1 MQQQIG
7 KKRFYLFLLLILL
20 FGTSINNKVFN
31 EKKDLFY
38 NLDSIEVTGLS
49 EKFNLEIEER
59 LNFLKNTNIFFIDE
73 QVLIDQINNYNFIE
87 SFNIIKFYPSKIL
100 IKLEKTEF
108 LAKTIQNNKYFFI
121 GANGKFINF
130 EKFDKKNNLP
140 IVYGK
145 FTPTQFLK
153 FNKIIK
159 NIDFDHNNINE
170 IFFYPSGRVD
180 IKTKNN
186 LIIKFPLENVKEA
199 IIIVNK
205 IINNKNYNNNNIID
219 LRVPN
224 QLILSNE

>member
-7 KKRFYLFLLLILL
+7 KKRFYFFLLLILL

-59 LNFLKNTNIFFIDE
+59 LNFLKNTNIFFIDD

-87 SFNIIKFYPSKIL
+87 NFNIIKFYPSKIL
-100 IKLEKTEF
+100 IKLKKTEF
-108 LAKTIQNNKYFFI
+108 LAKTIQNNNYFFI
-121 GANGKFINF
+121 GSNGKFINF
-130 EKFDKKNNLP
+130 EKFDEKVNLP

-159 NIDFDHNNINE
+159 NIDLDQNSINE

-180 IKTKNN
+180 IKTRNN
-186 LIIKFPLENVKEA
+186 LIIKLPLENVKEA

-205 IINNKNYNNNNIID
+205 IINNKNYNNNIID

>member
-38 NLDSIEVTGLS
+38 NLDSIEVTGLG

-87 SFNIIKFYPSKIL
+87 NFNIIKFYPSKIL
-100 IKLEKTEF
+100 IKLKKTEF
-108 LAKTIQNNKYFFI
+108 LAKTIQNNNYFFI
-121 GANGKFINF
+121 GSNGKFINF
-130 EKFDKKNNLP
+130 EKFDEKVNLP

-159 NIDFDHNNINE
+159 NIDLDQNSINE

-180 IKTKNN
+180 IKTRNN
-186 LIIKFPLENVKEA
+186 LIIKLPLENVKEA

-205 IINNKNYNNNNIID
+205 IINNKNYNNNIID

>member
-38 NLDSIEVTGLS
+38 NLDSIEVIGLS

-87 SFNIIKFYPSKIL
+87 NFNIIKFYPSKIL
-100 IKLEKTEF
+100 IKLKKTEF
-108 LAKTIQNNKYFFI
+108 LAKTIQNNNYFFI
-121 GANGKFINF
+121 GSNGKFINF
-130 EKFDKKNNLP
+130 EKFDEKVNLP

-159 NIDFDHNNINE
+159 NIDLDQNSINE

-180 IKTKNN
+180 IKTRNN
-186 LIIKFPLENVKEA
+186 LIIKLPLENVKEA

-205 IINNKNYNNNNIID
+205 IINNKNYNNNIID

>member
-7 KKRFYLFLLLILL
+7 KKRFYFFLLLILL

-87 SFNIIKFYPSKIL
+87 NFNIIKFYPSKIL

-121 GANGKFINF
+121 GSNGNFINF
-130 EKFDKKNNLP
+130 EKFNDEVNLP

-145 FTPTQFLK
+145 FTTKQFLK

-159 NIDFDHNNINE
+159 NIDLDHNSINE

-180 IKTKNN
+180 IKTINN

-199 IIIVNK
+199 IIIANK
-205 IINNKNYNNNNIID
+205 IINNKNYNNNIID

>member
-38 NLDSIEVTGLS
+38 NLDSIEVIGLS

-59 LNFLKNTNIFFIDE
+59 LNFLKNTNIFFIDD

-87 SFNIIKFYPSKIL
+87 NFNIIKFYPSKIL
-100 IKLEKTEF
+100 IKLKKTEF
-108 LAKTIQNNKYFFI
+108 LAKTIQNNNYFFI
-121 GANGKFINF
+121 GSNGKFINF
-130 EKFDKKNNLP
+130 EKFDEKVNLP

-159 NIDFDHNNINE
+159 NIDLDQNSINE

-180 IKTKNN
+180 IKTRNN
-186 LIIKFPLENVKEA
+186 LIIKLPLENVKEA

-205 IINNKNYNNNNIID
+205 IINNKNYNNNIID

>member
-49 EKFNLEIEER
+49 KKFNLEIEER

-87 SFNIIKFYPSKIL
+87 NFNIIKFYPSKIL
-100 IKLEKTEF
+100 IKLKKTEF
-108 LAKTIQNNKYFFI
+108 LAKTIQNNNYFFI
-121 GANGKFINF
+121 GSNGKFINF
-130 EKFDKKNNLP
+130 EKFDEKVNLP

-159 NIDFDHNNINE
+159 NIDLDQNSINE

-180 IKTKNN
+180 IKTSNN

-199 IIIVNK
+199 IIIANK
-205 IINNKNYNNNNIID
+205 ILNNKNYNNNIID

>member
-1 MQQQIG
+1 MPQQIG
-7 KKRFYLFLLLILL
+7 KKKFYPFLLIILV
-20 FGTSINNKVFN
+20 FVTSINNKIFN
-31 EKKDLFY
+31 EKKDSFY
-38 NLDSIEVTGLS
+38 NLDSIEVTGLNK
-49 EKFNLEIEER
+49 KFNSEIEKK
-59 LNFLKNTNIFFIDE
+59 LNFLKNTNIFFIDG

-87 SFNIIKFYPSKIL
+87 NFNIIKFYPSKIL

-121 GANGKFINF
+121 GSNGKFINF
-130 EKFDKKNNLP
+130 EEFDEKINLP

-145 FTPTQFLK
+145 FTPIQFLK

-159 NIDFDHNNINE
+159 NIDLELNSINE

-180 IKTKNN
+180 IKTSNN

-199 IIIVNK
+199 IIIANK
-205 IINNKNYNNNNIID
+205 ILNNKNYNNNIID

>member
-7 KKRFYLFLLLILL
+7 KKRFYFFLLLILL

-59 LNFLKNTNIFFIDE
+59 LNFLKNTNIFFIDG

-87 SFNIIKFYPSKIL
+87 NFNIIKFYPSKIL
-100 IKLEKTEF
+100 IKLKKTEF
-108 LAKTIQNNKYFFI
+108 LAKTIQNNNYFFI
-121 GANGKFINF
+121 GSNGKFINF
-130 EKFDKKNNLP
+130 EKFDEKVNLP

-159 NIDFDHNNINE
+159 NIDLDQNSINE

-180 IKTKNN
+180 IKTRNN
-186 LIIKFPLENVKEA
+186 LIIKLPLENVKEA

-205 IINNKNYNNNNIID
+205 IINNKNYNNNIID

>member
-1 MQQQIG
+1 MPQQIG
-7 KKRFYLFLLLILL
+7 KKRFYFFLLLILF

-31 EKKDLFY
+31 KKKDSFY

-59 LNFLKNTNIFFIDE
+59 LNFLKNTNIFFIDD

-87 SFNIIKFYPSKIL
+87 NFNIIKFYPSKIL
-100 IKLEKTEF
+100 IKLKKTEF
-108 LAKTIQNNKYFFI
+108 LAKTIQNNNYFFI
-121 GANGKFINF
+121 GSNGKFINF
-130 EKFDKKNNLP
+130 EKFDEKVNLP

-159 NIDFDHNNINE
+159 NIDLDQNSINE

-180 IKTKNN
+180 IKTRNN
-186 LIIKFPLENVKEA
+186 LIIKLPLENVKEA
-199 IIIVNK
+199 IIIVNN
-205 IINNKNYNNNNIID
+205 IINNKNYNNNIID

>member
-7 KKRFYLFLLLILL
+7 KKRFYFFLLLILL

-49 EKFNLEIEER
+49 KKFNLEIEER
-59 LNFLKNTNIFFIDE
+59 LNFLKNTNIFFIDD
-73 QVLIDQINNYNFIE
+73 QVLIDQINNFNFIE
-87 SFNIIKFYPSKIL
+87 NFNIIKFYPSKIL

-121 GANGKFINF
+121 GSNGNFINF
-130 EKFDKKNNLP
+130 EKFNDEVNLP

-145 FTPTQFLK
+145 FTTKQFLK

-159 NIDFDHNNINE
+159 NIDLDHNSINE

-180 IKTKNN
+180 IKTSNN

-199 IIIVNK
+199 IIIANK
-205 IINNKNYNNNNIID
+205 IINNKNYNNNIID

>member
-7 KKRFYLFLLLILL
+7 KKKFYSFLLIVL
-20 FGTSINNKVFN
+20 FFATSINNKIFN
-31 EKKDLFY
+31 EKKDSFY
-38 NLDSIEVTGLS
+38 NLDSIEVTGLNK
-49 EKFNLEIEER
+49 KFNSEIEKK
-59 LNFLKNTNIFFIDE
+59 LNFLKNTNIFFIDG

-87 SFNIIKFYPSKIL
+87 NFNIIKFYPSKIL

-121 GANGKFINF
+121 GSNGNFINF
-130 EKFDKKNNLP
+130 EKFNDEVNLP

-145 FTPTQFLK
+145 FTTKQFLK

-159 NIDFDHNNINE
+159 NIDLDQNSINE

-180 IKTKNN
+180 IKTRNN
-186 LIIKFPLENVKEA
+186 LIIKLPLENVKEA

-205 IINNKNYNNNNIID
+205 IINNKNFNNNIID

>member
-87 SFNIIKFYPSKIL
+87 NFNIIKFYPSKIL
-100 IKLEKTEF
+100 IKLKKTEF

-121 GANGKFINF
+121 GSNGKFINF
-130 EKFDKKNNLP
+130 EKFDEKVNLP

-159 NIDFDHNNINE
+159 NIDLDHNSINE

-180 IKTKNN
+180 IKTRNN
-186 LIIKFPLENVKEA
+186 LIIKLPLENVKEA

-205 IINNKNYNNNNIID
+205 IINNKNYNNNIID

>member
-7 KKRFYLFLLLILL
+7 KKRFYFFLLLILL

-59 LNFLKNTNIFFIDE
+59 LNFLKNTNIFFIDD

-87 SFNIIKFYPSKIL
+87 NFNIIKFYPSKIL
-100 IKLEKTEF
+100 IKLKKTEF
-108 LAKTIQNNKYFFI
+108 LAKTIQNNNYFFI
-121 GANGKFINF
+121 GSNGKFINF
-130 EKFDKKNNLP
+130 EKFDEKVNLP

-159 NIDFDHNNINE
+159 NIDLDQNSINE

-180 IKTKNN
+180 IKTRNN
-186 LIIKFPLENVKEA
+186 LIIKLPLENVKEA

-205 IINNKNYNNNNIID
+205 IINNKNFNNNIID

>member
-1 MQQQIG
+1 M
-7 KKRFYLFLLLILL
+7 
-20 FGTSINNKVFN
+20 
-31 EKKDLFY
+31 
-38 NLDSIEVTGLS
+38 TGLS

-59 LNFLKNTNIFFIDE
+59 LNFLKNTNIFFIDD

-87 SFNIIKFYPSKIL
+87 NFNIIKFYPSKIL
-100 IKLEKTEF
+100 IKLKKTEF
-108 LAKTIQNNKYFFI
+108 LAKTIQNNNYFFI
-121 GANGKFINF
+121 GSNGKFINF
-130 EKFDKKNNLP
+130 EKFDEKVNLP

-159 NIDFDHNNINE
+159 NIDLDQNSINE

-180 IKTKNN
+180 IKTRNN
-186 LIIKFPLENVKEA
+186 LIIKLPLENVKEA

-205 IINNKNYNNNNIID
+205 IINNKNYNNNIID

>member
-59 LNFLKNTNIFFIDE
+59 LNFLKNTNIFFIDG
-73 QVLIDQINNYNFIE
+73 QVLIDQINNFNFIE
-87 SFNIIKFYPSKIL
+87 NFNIIKFYPSKIL

-121 GANGKFINF
+121 GSNGNFINF
-130 EKFDKKNNLP
+130 EKFNDEVNLP

-145 FTPTQFLK
+145 FTTKQFLK

-159 NIDFDHNNINE
+159 NIDLDHNSINE

-180 IKTKNN
+180 IKTSNN

-199 IIIVNK
+199 IIIANK
-205 IINNKNYNNNNIID
+205 IINNKNYNNNIID

>member
-7 KKRFYLFLLLILL
+7 KKRFYFFLLLILL

-38 NLDSIEVTGLS
+38 NLDSIEVIGLS

-59 LNFLKNTNIFFIDE
+59 LNFLKNTNIFFIDD

-87 SFNIIKFYPSKIL
+87 NFNIIKFYPSKIL
-100 IKLEKTEF
+100 IKLKKTEF
-108 LAKTIQNNKYFFI
+108 LAKTIQNNNYFFI
-121 GANGKFINF
+121 GSNGKFINF
-130 EKFDKKNNLP
+130 EKFDEKVNLP

-159 NIDFDHNNINE
+159 NIDLDQNSINE

-180 IKTKNN
+180 IKTRNN
-186 LIIKFPLENVKEA
+186 LIIKLPLENVKEA

-205 IINNKNYNNNNIID
+205 IINNKNYNNNIID

>member
-87 SFNIIKFYPSKIL
+87 NFNIIKFYPSKIL
-100 IKLEKTEF
+100 IKLKKTEF
-108 LAKTIQNNKYFFI
+108 LAKTIQNNNYFFI
-121 GANGKFINF
+121 GSNGKFINF
-130 EKFDKKNNLP
+130 EKFDEKVNLP

-159 NIDFDHNNINE
+159 NIDLDQNSINE

-180 IKTKNN
+180 IKTSNN

-199 IIIVNK
+199 IIIANK
-205 IINNKNYNNNNIID
+205 IINNKNYNNNIID

>member
-7 KKRFYLFLLLILL
+7 KKKFYLFLLLILL

-59 LNFLKNTNIFFIDE
+59 LNFLKNTNIFFIDD

-87 SFNIIKFYPSKIL
+87 NFNIIKFYPSKIL
-100 IKLEKTEF
+100 IKLKKTEF
-108 LAKTIQNNKYFFI
+108 LAKTIQNNNYFFI
-121 GANGKFINF
+121 GSNGKFINF
-130 EKFDKKNNLP
+130 EKFDEKVNLQ

-159 NIDFDHNNINE
+159 NIDLDQNSINE

-180 IKTKNN
+180 IKTRNN
-186 LIIKFPLENVKEA
+186 LIIKLPLENVKEA

-205 IINNKNYNNNNIID
+205 IINNKNYNNNIID

>member
-7 KKRFYLFLLLILL
+7 KKRFYFFLLLILL

-87 SFNIIKFYPSKIL
+87 NFNIIKFYPSKIL

-121 GANGKFINF
+121 GSNGNFINF
-130 EKFDKKNNLP
+130 EKFNDEVNLP

-145 FTPTQFLK
+145 FTTKQFLK

-159 NIDFDHNNINE
+159 NIDLDQNSINE

-180 IKTKNN
+180 IKTRNN
-186 LIIKFPLENVKEA
+186 LIIKLPLENVKEA

-205 IINNKNYNNNNIID
+205 IINNKNYNNNIID

>member
-38 NLDSIEVTGLS
+38 NLDSIEVIGLS

-59 LNFLKNTNIFFIDE
+59 LNFLKNTNIFFIDD

-87 SFNIIKFYPSKIL
+87 NFNIIKFYPSKIL
-100 IKLEKTEF
+100 IKLKKTEF
-108 LAKTIQNNKYFFI
+108 LAKTIQNNNYFFI
-121 GANGKFINF
+121 GSNGKFINF
-130 EKFDKKNNLP
+130 EKFDEKVN
-140 IVYGK
+140 
-145 FTPTQFLK
+145 
-153 FNKIIK
+153 NKIIK
-159 NIDFDHNNINE
+159 NIDLDQNSINE

-180 IKTKNN
+180 IKTRNN
-186 LIIKFPLENVKEA
+186 LIIKLPLENVKEA

-205 IINNKNYNNNNIID
+205 IINNKNYNNNIID

>member
-7 KKRFYLFLLLILL
+7 KKRFYFFLLLILL

-49 EKFNLEIEER
+49 KKFNLEIEER

-87 SFNIIKFYPSKIL
+87 NFNIIKFYPSKIL

-121 GANGKFINF
+121 GSNGNFINF
-130 EKFDKKNNLP
+130 EKFNDEVNLP

-145 FTPTQFLK
+145 FTTKQFLK

-159 NIDFDHNNINE
+159 NIDLDQNSINE

-205 IINNKNYNNNNIID
+205 IINNKNYNNNIID

>member
-59 LNFLKNTNIFFIDE
+59 LNFLKNTNIFFIDD

-87 SFNIIKFYPSKIL
+87 NFNIIKFYPSKIL
-100 IKLEKTEF
+100 IKLKKTEF
-108 LAKTIQNNKYFFI
+108 LAKTIQNNNYFFI
-121 GANGKFINF
+121 GSNGKFINF
-130 EKFDKKNNLP
+130 EKFDEKVNLP

-159 NIDFDHNNINE
+159 NIDLDQNSINE

-180 IKTKNN
+180 IKTRNN
-186 LIIKFPLENVKEA
+186 LIIKLPLENVKEA

-205 IINNKNYNNNNIID
+205 IINNKNYNNNIID

>member
-7 KKRFYLFLLLILL
+7 KKRFYFFLLLILL

-38 NLDSIEVTGLS
+38 NLDSIEVIGLS

-59 LNFLKNTNIFFIDE
+59 LNFLKNTNIFFIDD

-87 SFNIIKFYPSKIL
+87 NFNIIKFYPSKIL

-121 GANGKFINF
+121 GSNGNFINF
-130 EKFDKKNNLP
+130 EKFDEKVNLP

-159 NIDFDHNNINE
+159 NIDLDQNSINE

-180 IKTKNN
+180 IKTRNN
-186 LIIKFPLENVKEA
+186 LIIKLPLENVKEA

-205 IINNKNYNNNNIID
+205 IINNKNYNNNIID

>member
-7 KKRFYLFLLLILL
+7 KKRFYFFLLLILL

-59 LNFLKNTNIFFIDE
+59 LNFLKNTNIFFIDG

-87 SFNIIKFYPSKIL
+87 NFNIIKFYPSKIL
-100 IKLEKTEF
+100 VKLKKTEF

-121 GANGKFINF
+121 GSNGKLINF
-130 EKFDKKNNLP
+130 EEFDEKINLP

-145 FTPTQFLK
+145 FTTTQFLK

-159 NIDFDHNNINE
+159 NIDLDQNSINE

-205 IINNKNYNNNNIID
+205 IINNKNYNNNIID

>member
-59 LNFLKNTNIFFIDE
+59 LNFLKNTNIFYIDG
-73 QVLIDQINNYNFIE
+73 QILIDQINNYDFIE
-87 SFNIIKFYPSKIL
+87 NFNIIKFYPSKIVV
-100 IKLEKTEF
+100 KLEKTEF
-108 LAKTIQNNKYFFI
+108 LGKTIQNNKYFFI
-121 GANGKFINF
+121 GSNGKFIDF
-130 EKFDKKNNLP
+130 EKFKEKVNLP
-140 IVYGK
+140 TVYGK
-145 FTPTQFLK
+145 FTPEQFLR

-159 NIDFDHNNINE
+159 NIDLDYNSIHE
-170 IFFYPSGRVD
+170 IFFYPSGRAD

-186 LIIKFPLENVKEA
+186 LLIKFPKENMKEA
-199 IIIVNK
+199 IIVANK
-205 IINNKNYNNNNIID
+205 IINNKNYINNVID

>member
-7 KKRFYLFLLLILL
+7 KKKFYLFLLIVL
-20 FGTSINNKVFN
+20 FFATSINNKIFN
-31 EKKDLFY
+31 EKKDSFY
-38 NLDSIEVTGLS
+38 NLDSIEVTGLNK
-49 EKFNLEIEER
+49 KFNSEIEKK
-59 LNFLKNTNIFFIDE
+59 LNFLKNTNIFFIDG

-87 SFNIIKFYPSKIL
+87 NFNIIKFYPSKIL
-100 IKLEKTEF
+100 IKLKKTEF
-108 LAKTIQNNKYFFI
+108 LAKTIQNNNYFFI
-121 GANGKFINF
+121 GSNGKFINF
-130 EKFDKKNNLP
+130 EKFDEKVNLP

-159 NIDFDHNNINE
+159 NIDLDQNSINE

-180 IKTKNN
+180 IKTRNN
-186 LIIKFPLENVKEA
+186 LIIKLPLENVKEA

-205 IINNKNYNNNNIID
+205 IINSKNYNNNIID

>member
-1 MQQQIG
+1 MPQQIG
-7 KKRFYLFLLLILL
+7 KKRFYSFLLLIL
-20 FGTSINNKVFN
+20 FFVTSINNKIFL
-31 EKKDLFY
+31 EKKDSFY
-38 NLDSIEVTGLS
+38 NLNSIEVTGLNK
-49 EKFNLEIEER
+49 KFNSEIER
-59 LNFLKNTNIFFIDE
+59 KLNFLKKTNIFFIDS

-87 SFNIIKFYPSKIL
+87 NFNIIKFYPSKIL

-121 GANGKFINF
+121 GSNGKFINF
-130 EKFDKKNNLP
+130 EKFDEKANLP

-145 FTPTQFLK
+145 FTPVQFLK

-159 NIDFDHNNINE
+159 NIDLEHNSINE
-170 IFFYPSGRVD
+170 IFFYPSGRAD

-186 LIIKFPLENVKEA
+186 LTIKFPLKNVKEA
-199 IIIVNK
+199 IIVVNK
-205 IINNKNYNNNNIID
+205 IINNKNYNNNIID

>member
-59 LNFLKNTNIFFIDE
+59 LNFLKNTNIFFIDG
-73 QVLIDQINNYNFIE
+73 QVLIDQINNFNFIE
-87 SFNIIKFYPSKIL
+87 NFNIKKFYPSKIL

-121 GANGKFINF
+121 GSNGNFINF
-130 EKFDKKNNLP
+130 EKFNDEVNLP

-145 FTPTQFLK
+145 FTTKQFLK

-159 NIDFDHNNINE
+159 NIDLDHNSINE

-180 IKTKNN
+180 IKTSNN

-199 IIIVNK
+199 IIIANK
-205 IINNKNYNNNNIID
+205 ILNNKNYNNNIID

>member
-7 KKRFYLFLLLILL
+7 KKRFYFFLLLILL

-38 NLDSIEVTGLS
+38 NLDSIEVIGLS

-87 SFNIIKFYPSKIL
+87 NFNIIKFYPSKIL
-100 IKLEKTEF
+100 IKLKKTEF
-108 LAKTIQNNKYFFI
+108 LAKTIQNNNYFFI
-121 GANGKFINF
+121 GSNGKFINF
-130 EKFDKKNNLP
+130 EKFDEKVNLP

-159 NIDFDHNNINE
+159 NIDLDQNSINE

-180 IKTKNN
+180 IKTRNN
-186 LIIKFPLENVKEA
+186 LIIKLPLENVKEA

-205 IINNKNYNNNNIID
+205 IINNKNYNNNIID

>member
-38 NLDSIEVTGLS
+38 NLDSIEVIGLS

-59 LNFLKNTNIFFIDE
+59 LNFLKNTNIFFIDG

-87 SFNIIKFYPSKIL
+87 NFNIIKFYPSKIL

-121 GANGKFINF
+121 GSNGKFINF
-130 EKFDKKNNLP
+130 EEFDEKINLP

-145 FTPTQFLK
+145 FTPIQFLK

-159 NIDFDHNNINE
+159 NIDLELNSINE

-186 LIIKFPLENVKEA
+186 LIIKFPLENLKEA

-205 IINNKNYNNNNIID
+205 IINNKNYNNNIID

>member
-7 KKRFYLFLLLILL
+7 KKRFYFFLLLILL

-87 SFNIIKFYPSKIL
+87 NFNIIKFYPSKIL
-100 IKLEKTEF
+100 IKLKKTEF
-108 LAKTIQNNKYFFI
+108 LAKTIQNNNYFFI
-121 GANGKFINF
+121 GSNGKFINF
-130 EKFDKKNNLP
+130 EKFDEKVNLP

-159 NIDFDHNNINE
+159 NIDLDQNSINE

-180 IKTKNN
+180 IKTRNN
-186 LIIKFPLENVKEA
+186 LIIKLPLENVKEA

-205 IINNKNYNNNNIID
+205 IINNKNYNNNIID

>member
-7 KKRFYLFLLLILL
+7 KKRFYFFLLLILL

-87 SFNIIKFYPSKIL
+87 NFNIIKFYPSKIL
-100 IKLEKTEF
+100 IKLKKTEF
-108 LAKTIQNNKYFFI
+108 LAKTIQNNNYFFI
-121 GANGKFINF
+121 GSNGKFINF
-130 EKFDKKNNLP
+130 EKFDEKVNLP

-159 NIDFDHNNINE
+159 NIDLDQNSINE

-180 IKTKNN
+180 IKTRNN
-186 LIIKFPLENVKEA
+186 LIIKLPSENVKEA

-205 IINNKNYNNNNIID
+205 IINNKNYNNNIID

>member
-59 LNFLKNTNIFFIDE
+59 LNFLKNTNIFFIDD

-87 SFNIIKFYPSKIL
+87 NFNIIKFYPSKIL
-100 IKLEKTEF
+100 IKLKKTEF
-108 LAKTIQNNKYFFI
+108 LAKTIQNNNYFFI
-121 GANGKFINF
+121 GSNGKFINF
-130 EKFDKKNNLP
+130 EKFDEKVNLP

-159 NIDFDHNNINE
+159 NIDLDQNSINE

-180 IKTKNN
+180 IKTRNN
-186 LIIKFPLENVKEA
+186 LIIKLPLENVKEA

-205 IINNKNYNNNNIID
+205 IINNKNFNNNIID